1 MTKEKEIFLVV
12 NGKLTKQKISDVT
25 LAKSLND
32 PAIEA
37 IFANCNPEDYFDQVL
52 HLCYHRGL
60 VISRIQD
67 DIKIG

>member
-1 MTKEKEIFLVV
+1 MDELI
-12 NGKLTKQKISDVT
+12 KIPQRIKDVT
-25 LAKSLND
+25 AENAMSD

-67 DIKIG
+67 DLKIG